1 MYIFRVYECLL
12 VVPRPDGYS
21 TCRDPNAH
29 GLAADLPG
37 GERRRR
43 IRRER
48 GRRSSKRISANS
60 KVETSETGENM
71 RPFGHMGNCVEAE
84 GLVV

>member
-1 MYIFRVYECLL
+1 MYIFRVYECSLE
-12 VVPRPDGYS
+12 VPRPDGYN
-21 TCRDPNAH
+21 TWRDPKAR
-29 GLAADLPG
+29 GIGVDLPG

-48 GRRSSKRISANS
+48 GEALLERISANS
-60 KVETSETGENM
+60 KAETSETGESI

>member
-1 MYIFRVYECLL
+1 M
-12 VVPRPDGYS
+12 
-21 TCRDPNAH
+21 
-29 GLAADLPG
+29 DLPG

-48 GRRSSKRISANS
+48 GEALLERISANS
-60 KVETSETGENM
+60 KAETSETGESI